1 MRRCRLQISLF
12 ICLLLSCFINS
23 HLLAGSLNDTIN
35 SLTKGGFKERA
46 KVIGSNFYQEILA
59 GLNITTYFFKNK
71 LLLSIN
77 DYKNNYLPSAR
88 NRFIEMIEK
97 L

>member
-1 MRRCRLQISLF
+1 
-12 ICLLLSCFINS
+12 LLLPFF
-23 HLLAGSLNDTIN
+23 L
-35 SLTKGGFKERA
+35 GGA
-46 KVIGSNFYQEILA
+46 KVIGSNFYKEILA

-77 DYKNNYLPSAR
+77 DDKYNYLPSAR
-88 NRFIEMIEK
+88 NRFIQMIEK